1 MTAIAKVLKY
11 PCVFRANCKE
21 AITIMEFFL
30 QLLVN
35 GISLG
40 LLYALSAL
48 GFVMIFKS
56 SSVLNFAHGEL
67 LAIGAFLFLVLS
79 AWAKLPLVLAFAFT
93 LIGSFALGFIVE
105 RLFLR
110 PLIGEALIQVIM
122 LTVGLAAMFKGLM
135 LFAFG
140 GDIHSYP
147 EFLPEGLS
155 LQLGTIQVPSVYVA
169 ALIIGIVFLILFGF
183 FFKYSS
189 QGIYM
194 RSVADNQ
201 PAALSLGVHVRRVF
215 ALSWAIAALVCAMS
229 GIVLGI
235 INGVNVHNLSGIGL
249 KVFPV
254 VILGGLDSIGG
265 AILGGIIIGL
275 LETFTG
281 GYISTS
287 LREIIPY
294 IVLVFILMVRPY
306 GLFGLV
312 EIERV

>member
-1 MTAIAKVLKY
+1 
-11 PCVFRANCKE
+11 
-21 AITIMEFFL
+21 MEFFL
-30 QLLVN
+30 QLFFQ
-35 GISLG
+35 G
-40 LLYALSAL
+40 LSIGFLYALAAL

-67 LAIGAFLFLVLS
+67 LAIGAFIFLVFSL
-79 AWAKLPLVLAFAFT
+79 WLKLPIWIAFLLT
-93 LIGSFALGFIVE
+93 LIGSFALGFIIE

-110 PLIGEALIQVIM
+110 PLIGEALIEVIM

-135 LFAFG
+135 LFIFG
-140 GDIHSYP
+140 GNIFNYP
-147 EFLPEGLS
+147 DFLPKNLTI
-155 LQLGTIQVPSVYVA
+155 QWGTINIPPVYVA
-169 ALIIGIVFLILFGF
+169 TFIIGLLFLAIFGL

-201 PAALSLGVHVRRVF
+201 PAALSLGVHVKRVF

-229 GIVLGI
+229 GIILGI
-235 INGVNVHNLSGIGL
+235 MSGINVHNLSHMGL

-254 VILGGLDSIGG
+254 VILGGLESIGG
-265 AILGGIIIGL
+265 AIIGGLIIGL

-281 GYISTS
+281 GYVSTS
-287 LREIIPY
+287 LKEVVPY
-294 IVLVFILMVRPY
+294 IVLVLILLVKPY

>member
-1 MTAIAKVLKY
+1 
-11 PCVFRANCKE
+11 
-21 AITIMEFFL
+21 MEFFL
-30 QLLVN
+30 QLL
-35 GISLG
+35 IQG
-40 LLYALSAL
+40 LSVGFLYALAAL

-67 LAIGAFLFLVLS
+67 LAIGAFIFLTFSVKWNLPIYLS
-79 AWAKLPLVLAFAFT
+79 FLLTLVGTFAM
-93 LIGSFALGFIVE
+93 GFVIE

-110 PLIGEALIQVIM
+110 PLIGEALIEVIM
-122 LTVGLAAMFKGLM
+122 LTVGLAAMFKGL
-135 LFAFG
+135 LLVIFG
-140 GDIHSYP
+140 GNLFNYP
-147 EFLPEGLS
+147 DFLPAGL
-155 LQLGTIQVPSVYVA
+155 TIKWGAINIPPVYVA
-169 ALIIGIVFLILFGF
+169 SFIIGVIFLSIFGF

-215 ALSWAIAALVCAMS
+215 AMSWAIAALVCAIS
-229 GIVLGI
+229 GIILGI
-235 INGVNVHNLSGIGL
+235 MNGINVHDISVLGL

-254 VILGGLDSIGG
+254 VILGGLESIGG
-265 AILGGIIIGL
+265 AIIGGLIIGI

-281 GYISTS
+281 GYVSTS
-287 LREIIPY
+287 LKEVIPY
-294 IVLVFILMVRPY
+294 VVLVFILLVKPY

>member
-1 MTAIAKVLKY
+1 
-11 PCVFRANCKE
+11 
-21 AITIMEFFL
+21 MEFFL
-30 QLLVN
+30 QLL
-35 GISLG
+35 IQG
-40 LLYALSAL
+40 LSVGFLYALAAL

-67 LAIGAFLFLVLS
+67 LAIGAFIF
-79 AWAKLPLVLAFAFT
+79 LAFSVKWNLPIPISFLLT
-93 LIGSFALGFIVE
+93 LVGTFAMGFVIE

-110 PLIGEALIQVIM
+110 PLIGEALIEVIM
-122 LTVGLAAMFKGLM
+122 LTVGLAAMFKGL
-135 LFAFG
+135 LLVIFG
-140 GDIHSYP
+140 GNLFNYP
-147 EFLPEGLS
+147 DFLPAGL
-155 LQLGTIQVPSVYVA
+155 TIRWGAINIPPVYVA
-169 ALIIGIVFLILFGF
+169 SFIIGIIFLSIFGF

-215 ALSWAIAALVCAMS
+215 AMSWAIAALVCAIS
-229 GIVLGI
+229 GIILGI
-235 INGVNVHNLSGIGL
+235 MNGINVHDISVLGL

-254 VILGGLDSIGG
+254 VILGGLESIGG
-265 AILGGIIIGL
+265 AIIGGLIIGI

-281 GYISTS
+281 GYVSTS
-287 LREIIPY
+287 LKEVIPY
-294 IVLVFILMVRPY
+294 IVLIFILLVKPY

>member
-1 MTAIAKVLKY
+1 M
-11 PCVFRANCKE
+11 N
-21 AITIMEFFL
+21 FFIQIL
-30 QLLVN
+30 IN
-35 GISLG
+35 GISIG
-40 LLYALSAL
+40 FLYGLSAM

-67 LAIGAFLFLVLS
+67 LALGAFIFLALVT
-79 AWAKLPLVLAFAFT
+79 WAKLPIVIAFLLTLA
-93 LIGSFALGFIVE
+93 GCFALGFLIE

-110 PLIGEALIQVIM
+110 PLIGEPLIYVIM
-122 LTVGLAAMFKGLM
+122 LTVGLAAMLKGLM
-135 LFAFG
+135 LLIWG
-140 GDIHSYP
+140 GNLQTYP
-147 EFLPEGLS
+147 DFLPDS
-155 LQLGTIQVPSVYVA
+155 LGISWGIVNVPPVYVA
-169 ALIIGIVFLILFGF
+169 ALIIVLVFLIFFGL

-189 QGIYM
+189 QGIFM

-201 PAALSLGVHVRRVF
+201 KAALSLGVHVQRVF
-215 ALSWAIAALVCAMS
+215 ALSWAIAALVAGMS

-235 INGVNVHNLSGIGL
+235 INGINVHDLSAIGL

-265 AILGGIIIGL
+265 AIIGGIIIGL

-281 GYISTS
+281 GYLSPS
-287 LREIIPY
+287 LRDVVPY
-294 IVLVFILMVRPY
+294 IVLVFILLVKPY

>member
-1 MTAIAKVLKY
+1 MQ
-11 PCVFRANCKE
+11 
-21 AITIMEFFL
+21 FFFQIL
-30 QLLVN
+30 IN
-35 GISLG
+35 GLSIG
-40 LLYALSAL
+40 FLYALAAL

-67 LAIGAFLFLVLS
+67 MAVGAFLFLVLT
-79 AWAKLPLVLAFAFT
+79 AWAELPIWLSFLLT
-93 LIGSFALGFIVE
+93 LIGSFSLGFIIE
-105 RLFLR
+105 RFFLR
-110 PLIGEALIQVIM
+110 PLIGEALIEVIM
-122 LTVGLAAMFKGLM
+122 LTVGLSIMLKGLL
-135 LFAFG
+135 LFIFG

-147 EFLPEGLS
+147 GFLPES
-155 LQLGTIQVPSVYVA
+155 LTIHWGVTEIPGVYVA
-169 ALIIGIVFLILFGF
+169 TFIIGIIFLGIFGF

-201 PAALSLGVHVRRVF
+201 PAAMALGVHVRRVF

-235 INGVNVHNLSGIGL
+235 INGINVHEVSAIGL

-265 AILGGIIIGL
+265 AIIGGLIIGL

-281 GYISTS
+281 GYISS
-287 LREIIPY
+287 GLREVIPY
-294 IVLVFILMVRPY
+294 IALIIILLIRPY

>member
-1 MTAIAKVLKY
+1 
-11 PCVFRANCKE
+11 
-21 AITIMEFFL
+21 MEFFL
-30 QLLVN
+30 QLFFQ
-35 GISLG
+35 G
-40 LLYALSAL
+40 LSIGFLYALAAL

-67 LAIGAFLFLVLS
+67 MAIGAFIFLVL
-79 AWAKLPLVLAFAFT
+79 AVWLKLPIWLAF
-93 LIGSFALGFIVE
+93 LITIVGSFALGFIIE

-110 PLIGEALIQVIM
+110 PLIGEALIEVIM

-135 LFAFG
+135 LFIFG
-140 GDIHSYP
+140 GNLFNYP
-147 EFLPEGLS
+147 DFLPKNL
-155 LQLGTIQVPSVYVA
+155 TIQMGNINIPPVYVA
-169 ALIIGIVFLILFGF
+169 TFIIGLIFLVIFGL

-229 GIVLGI
+229 GIILGI
-235 INGVNVHNLSGIGL
+235 MNGINVHEVSAMGL

-254 VILGGLDSIGG
+254 VILGGLESIGG
-265 AILGGIIIGL
+265 AIIGGIIIGL
-275 LETFTG
+275 IETFTS
-281 GYISTS
+281 GYVSTS
-287 LREIIPY
+287 LKEVVPY
-294 IVLVFILMVRPY
+294 IVLVFILLVKPY

>member
-1 MTAIAKVLKY
+1 
-11 PCVFRANCKE
+11 
-21 AITIMEFFL
+21 MELFL
-30 QLLVN
+30 QFL
-35 GISLG
+35 IQG
-40 LLYALSAL
+40 LSVGFLYALAAL

-67 LAIGAFLFLVLS
+67 LAIGAFIFLAFSV
-79 AWAKLPLVLAFAFT
+79 WWKLPIYLSFLLTLVGTFAM
-93 LIGSFALGFIVE
+93 GFVIE

-110 PLIGEALIQVIM
+110 PLIGEALIEVIM
-122 LTVGLAAMFKGLM
+122 LTVGLAAMFKGL
-135 LFAFG
+135 LLVIFG
-140 GDIHSYP
+140 GNLFNYP
-147 EFLPEGLS
+147 DFLPAGL
-155 LQLGTIQVPSVYVA
+155 TIRWGAINIPPVYVA
-169 ALIIGIVFLILFGF
+169 SFIIGVIFLSIFGF

-215 ALSWAIAALVCAMS
+215 AMSWAIAALVCAIS
-229 GIVLGI
+229 GVILGI
-235 INGVNVHNLSGIGL
+235 MNGINVHDISVMGL

-254 VILGGLDSIGG
+254 VILGGLESIGG
-265 AILGGIIIGL
+265 AIIGGLIIGL

-281 GYISTS
+281 GYISPS
-287 LREIIPY
+287 LKEVIPY
-294 IVLVFILMVRPY
+294 IVLIFILLVKPY

>member
-1 MTAIAKVLKY
+1 
-11 PCVFRANCKE
+11 
-21 AITIMEFFL
+21 MEFFFH
-30 QLLVN
+30 LL
-35 GISLG
+35 IQG
-40 LLYALSAL
+40 LSIGFLYALAAL

-56 SSVLNFAHGEL
+56 SSVLNFAHGDL
-67 LAIGAFLFLVLS
+67 LAMGAFFFLVLS
-79 AWAKLPLVLAFAFT
+79 SWLKLPIPIAFILTLA
-93 LIGSFALGFIVE
+93 GSFAMGFIIE

-110 PLIGEALIQVIM
+110 PLIGESLILVIM

-135 LFAFG
+135 LFIFG
-140 GDIHSYP
+140 GNLFAYP
-147 EFLPEGLS
+147 VFLPADLS
-155 LQLGTIQVPSVYVA
+155 IRLGNINIPPVYVA
-169 ALIIGIVFLILFGF
+169 TFVISIIFLLLFGL

-229 GIVLGI
+229 GIILGI
-235 INGVNVHNLSGIGL
+235 ISGVNVHSTSIIGL

-254 VILGGLDSIGG
+254 VILGGLESIGG
-265 AILGGIIIGL
+265 AIIGGIIIGL

-287 LREIIPY
+287 LREVVPY
-294 IVLVFILMVRPY
+294 IVLVLILLVKPY

>member
-1 MTAIAKVLKY
+1 
-11 PCVFRANCKE
+11 
-21 AITIMEFFL
+21 MEFFL
-30 QLLVN
+30 QLLLN
-35 GISLG
+35 GLSLG
-40 LLYALSAL
+40 FIYAISAL

-56 SSVLNFAHGEL
+56 SSILNFAHGEL
-67 LAIGAFLFLVLS
+67 MAIGAFLFLVLS
-79 AWAKLPLVLAFAFT
+79 AWADLPILLAFALT
-93 LIGSFALGFIVE
+93 LVGSFTFGFILE
-105 RLFLR
+105 KFFLR

-122 LTVGLAAMFKGLM
+122 LTLGLALMFRGLL
-135 LFAFG
+135 LFIFG
-140 GDIHSYP
+140 GNVHNFP
-147 EFLPEGLS
+147 KFLPDALS
-155 LQLGTIQVPSVYVA
+155 LQWGTIQIPAVYVA
-169 ALIIGIVFLILFGF
+169 AFIIGILFLILFGL

-201 PAALSLGVHVRRVF
+201 SAALSLGVHVRKVF

-235 INGVNVHNLSGIGL
+235 INGISVHELSAVGL

-254 VILGGLDSIGG
+254 VILGGLNSIGG

-287 LREIIPY
+287 LREVIPY
-294 IVLVFILMVRPY
+294 IVLIFILMVKPY

>member
-1 MTAIAKVLKY
+1 M
-11 PCVFRANCKE
+11 N
-21 AITIMEFFL
+21 FFL
-30 QLLVN
+30 QLFVN

-40 LLYALSAL
+40 FLYALSAL

-79 AWAKLPLVLAFAFT
+79 SWANLPIIVAFAFT
-93 LIGSFALGFIVE
+93 LIGSFSLGFIIE
-105 RLFLR
+105 RFFLR
-110 PLIGEALIQVIM
+110 RLIGEALIEVIM
-122 LTVGLAAMFKGLM
+122 LTVGLAIMFKGLL
-135 LFAFG
+135 LFIFG
-140 GDIHSYP
+140 GDIRNYR

-155 LQLGTIQVPSVYVA
+155 VTWGSIAIPSVYVA
-169 ALIIGIVFLILFGF
+169 SFIIGIIFLILFGF

-235 INGVNVHNLSGIGL
+235 INGVNVHELSSIGL

-265 AILGGIIIGL
+265 AIIGGIIIGL

-281 GYISTS
+281 GYLSTS
-287 LREIIPY
+287 LREVIPY
-294 IVLVFILMVRPY
+294 IVLVFILMVKPY

>member
-1 MTAIAKVLKY
+1 
-11 PCVFRANCKE
+11 
-21 AITIMEFFL
+21 MEFFL

-35 GISLG
+35 GLSLG
-40 LLYALSAL
+40 FLYALSAL

-56 SSVLNFAHGEL
+56 SSVLNLAHGEL

-79 AWAKLPLVLAFAFT
+79 VWANLPILLAFILT
-93 LIGSFALGFIVE
+93 LVGSFALGFIIE

-110 PLIGEALIQVIM
+110 PLIGENLIEVIM
-122 LTVGLAAMFKGLM
+122 LTLGLSIMFRGLM
-135 LFAFG
+135 LFIFG
-140 GDIHSYP
+140 GDIHDYP
-147 EFLPEGLS
+147 NFLPESLS
-155 LQLGTIQVPSVYVA
+155 IDLGMVIIPSVYIA
-169 ALIIGIVFLILFGF
+169 SFIIGILFLIIFGF

-215 ALSWAIAALVCAMS
+215 ALSWAIAAMVCAMS

-235 INGVNVHNLSGIGL
+235 ISGINVHELGAIGF

-254 VILGGLDSIGG
+254 VILGGLDSVGG
-265 AILGGIIIGL
+265 AILGGVIIGL

-287 LREIIPY
+287 LREVIPY
-294 IVLVFILMVRPY
+294 IVLVLILMVKPY

>member
-1 MTAIAKVLKY
+1 
-11 PCVFRANCKE
+11 
-21 AITIMEFFL
+21 MEFFFQIL
-30 QLLVN
+30 IN
-35 GISLG
+35 GLSLG
-40 LLYALSAL
+40 FLYALAAL

-67 LAIGAFLFLVLS
+67 MAIGAFLFLVLS
-79 AWAKLPLVLAFAFT
+79 AWAKLPIVLAFFLA
-93 LIGSFALGFIVE
+93 LAGSFSLGFIIE
-105 RLFLR
+105 RFFLR
-110 PLIGEALIQVIM
+110 PLIGEALIEVIM
-122 LTVGLAAMFKGLM
+122 LTVGLAIMFKGLM
-135 LFAFG
+135 LFVFG

-147 EFLPEGLS
+147 EFLPQALTLHWGAVEIPGVNVATFIVGL
-155 LQLGTIQVPSVYVA
+155 
-169 ALIIGIVFLILFGF
+169 VFLGLFGF

-201 PAALSLGVHVRRVF
+201 PAAMALGVHVRRVF
-215 ALSWAIAALVCAMS
+215 AMSWAIAALVCAMS
-229 GIVLGI
+229 GIVIGI
-235 INGVNVHNLSGIGL
+235 INGINVHEVSAIGL

-265 AILGGIIIGL
+265 AILGGLIIGL

-281 GYISTS
+281 GYISTG
-287 LREIIPY
+287 LREVVPY
-294 IVLVFILMVRPY
+294 IVLIMILMVKPY

>member
-1 MTAIAKVLKY
+1 
-11 PCVFRANCKE
+11 
-21 AITIMEFFL
+21 MEFFL
-30 QLLVN
+30 QLFFQ
-35 GISLG
+35 G
-40 LLYALSAL
+40 LSIGFLYALAAL

-67 LAIGAFLFLVLS
+67 LAIGAFIFLVLA
-79 AWAKLPLVLAFAFT
+79 AWAKLPIWLAFSLT
-93 LIGSFALGFIVE
+93 IIGSFALGFIIE

-110 PLIGEALIQVIM
+110 PLIGEALIEVIM
-122 LTVGLAAMFKGLM
+122 MTVGLAAMFKGLM
-135 LFAFG
+135 LFIFG
-140 GDIHSYP
+140 GNLYGYP
-147 EFLPEGLS
+147 DFLPKNLS
-155 LQLGTIQVPSVYVA
+155 IQFGSINIPAVYVA
-169 ALIIGIVFLILFGF
+169 SFIIGLVFLGIFGF

-229 GIVLGI
+229 GIILGI
-235 INGVNVHNLSGIGL
+235 INGIRVHELSHIGL

-254 VILGGLDSIGG
+254 VILGGLESIGG
-265 AILGGIIIGL
+265 AIIGGVIMGF
-275 LETFTG
+275 LETFTA
-281 GYISTS
+281 GYVSTS

-294 IVLVFILMVRPY
+294 IVLVLILLVKPY

>member
-1 MTAIAKVLKY
+1 
-11 PCVFRANCKE
+11 
-21 AITIMEFFL
+21 MEFFFQIL
-30 QLLVN
+30 IN
-35 GISLG
+35 GLSIG
-40 LLYALSAL
+40 FLYALAAL

-67 LAIGAFLFLVLS
+67 MAIGAFLFLVLTT
-79 AWAKLPLVLAFAFT
+79 WAKLPVWLAFILT
-93 LIGSFALGFIVE
+93 LAGSFSLGFIIE
-105 RLFLR
+105 RFFLR
-110 PLIGEALIQVIM
+110 PLIGEALIEVIM
-122 LTVGLAAMFKGLM
+122 LTVGLAIMLKGLM
-135 LFAFG
+135 LFIFG

-147 EFLPEGLS
+147 DFLPES
-155 LQLGTIQVPSVYVA
+155 LTFQWGAIEIPGVYVA
-169 ALIIGIVFLILFGF
+169 TFIIGIIFLGLFGF

-201 PAALSLGVHVRRVF
+201 PAAMALGVHVRRVF

-235 INGVNVHNLSGIGL
+235 INGINVHEVSAIGL

-265 AILGGIIIGL
+265 AILGGLIIGL

-281 GYISTS
+281 GYISTG
-287 LREIIPY
+287 LREVIPY
-294 IVLVFILMVRPY
+294 IALIIILLIKPY

>member
-1 MTAIAKVLKY
+1 
-11 PCVFRANCKE
+11 
-21 AITIMEFFL
+21 MEFFL
-30 QLLVN
+30 QLL
-35 GISLG
+35 IQG
-40 LLYALSAL
+40 LSVGFLYALAAL

-67 LAIGAFLFLVLS
+67 LAIGAFIF
-79 AWAKLPLVLAFAFT
+79 LAFSVKWNLPIYLSFLLT
-93 LIGSFALGFIVE
+93 LVGTFAMGFVIE

-110 PLIGEALIQVIM
+110 PLIGEALIEVIM
-122 LTVGLAAMFKGLM
+122 LTVGLAAMFKGL
-135 LFAFG
+135 LLVIFG
-140 GDIHSYP
+140 GNLFNYP
-147 EFLPEGLS
+147 DFLPAGL
-155 LQLGTIQVPSVYVA
+155 TIKWGAINIPPVYVA
-169 ALIIGIVFLILFGF
+169 SFIIGVIFLSIFGF

-215 ALSWAIAALVCAMS
+215 ALSWAIAALVCAIS
-229 GIVLGI
+229 GIILGI
-235 INGVNVHNLSGIGL
+235 MNGINVHDISVLGL

-254 VILGGLDSIGG
+254 VILGGLESIGG
-265 AILGGIIIGL
+265 AIIGGLIIGI

-281 GYISTS
+281 GYVSTS
-287 LREIIPY
+287 LKEVIPY
-294 IVLVFILMVRPY
+294 VVLVFILLVKPY

>member
-1 MTAIAKVLKY
+1 
-11 PCVFRANCKE
+11 
-21 AITIMEFFL
+21 
-30 QLLVN
+30 
-35 GISLG
+35 
-40 LLYALSAL
+40 L

-67 LAIGAFLFLVLS
+67 LAIGAFFFLVLAAS
-79 AWAKLPLVLAFAFT
+79 AKLPIALCFVLT
-93 LIGSFALGFIVE
+93 LMGCFALGFIIE

-110 PLIGEALIQVIM
+110 PLIGEALIEVIM
-122 LTVGLAAMFKGLM
+122 LTVGLASMFKGLM

-140 GDIHSYP
+140 GNFFKYP
-147 EFLPEGLS
+147 DFLPKAL
-155 LQLGTIQVPSVYVA
+155 TIHWGMINVPSVYVSSF
-169 ALIIGIVFLILFGF
+169 IIGLFFLGIFGF

-194 RSVADNQ
+194 RSVADHQ
-201 PAALSLGVHVRRVF
+201 TAALSLGVHVRRVF
-215 ALSWAIAALVCAMS
+215 ALSWAIAAVVCAMS

-235 INGVNVHNLSGIGL
+235 MHGVNVHELSSIGI

-265 AILGGIIIGL
+265 AIVGGIIIGL

-281 GYISTS
+281 GYISGS
-287 LREIIPY
+287 LGEVISY
-294 IVLVFILMVRPY
+294 IVLVFILMIKPY
-306 GLFGLV
+306 GLFGSV

>member
-1 MTAIAKVLKY
+1 
-11 PCVFRANCKE
+11 
-21 AITIMEFFL
+21 MEFFL
-30 QLLVN
+30 QLLIN
-35 GISLG
+35 GISIG
-40 LLYALSAL
+40 FLYGLSAM

-67 LAIGAFLFLVLS
+67 LAMGAFIFLTLVTWANLPIWLAFLV
-79 AWAKLPLVLAFAFT
+79 T
-93 LIGSFALGFIVE
+93 LLGCFILGFIVE

-110 PLIGEALIQVIM
+110 PLIGEPLIFVIM
-122 LTVGLAAMFKGLM
+122 LTVGLSSMFKGLM
-135 LFAFG
+135 LLIWG
-140 GDIHSYP
+140 GNLRTYP
-147 EFLPEGLS
+147 DFLPQWLGLS
-155 LQLGTIQVPSVYVA
+155 VGYITVPPVYIM
-169 ALIIGIVFLILFGF
+169 ALIIGIVFLALFGL

-201 PAALSLGVHVRRVF
+201 KAALSLGVHVRKVF
-215 ALSWAIAALVCAMS
+215 ALSWGIAALVAGMS

-235 INGVNVHNLSGIGL
+235 INGINVHDLSAIGL

-265 AILGGIIIGL
+265 AIIGGIIIGL

-281 GYISTS
+281 GYLSPS
-287 LREIIPY
+287 LRDVVPY
-294 IVLVFILMVRPY
+294 IVLVFILLVKPY

>member
-1 MTAIAKVLKY
+1 MS
-11 PCVFRANCKE
+11 
-21 AITIMEFFL
+21 FFL
-30 QLLVN
+30 HLLVN
-35 GISLG
+35 GLSLG
-40 LLYALSAL
+40 FLYALSAL
-48 GFVMIFKS
+48 GFVMIYKA

-67 LAIGAFLFLVLS
+67 LAAGAFLFLVLTT
-79 AWAKLPLVLAFAFT
+79 WAELPIILAFVLT
-93 LIGSFALGFIVE
+93 LAGCFLLGFVIE

-110 PLIGEALIQVIM
+110 PLIGEDLIQVIM
-122 LTVGLAAMFKGLM
+122 LTVGMAAMFKGLL
-135 LFAFG
+135 LFIFG
-140 GDIHSYP
+140 GDIHQYP
-147 EFLPEGLS
+147 AFLPEGLT
-155 LQLGTIQVPSVYVA
+155 LHLGIIQIPSVYMA
-169 ALIIGIVFLILFGF
+169 TFIIGILFLVMFGF

-201 PAALSLGVHVRRVF
+201 TAAMSLGVHVRRVF
-215 ALSWAIAALVCAMS
+215 ALSWAIAALVAAMS

-235 INGVNVHNLSGIGL
+235 INGINVHELSAIGL

-265 AILGGIIIGL
+265 AILGGVIIGL

-294 IVLVFILMVRPY
+294 MVLVFILMVKPY
-306 GLFGLV
+306 GLFGLK

>member
-1 MTAIAKVLKY
+1 
-11 PCVFRANCKE
+11 
-21 AITIMEFFL
+21 
-30 QLLVN
+30 
-35 GISLG
+35 
-40 LLYALSAL
+40 
-48 GFVMIFKS
+48 
-56 SSVLNFAHGEL
+56 
-67 LAIGAFLFLVLS
+67 
-79 AWAKLPLVLAFAFT
+79 
-93 LIGSFALGFIVE
+93 
-105 RLFLR
+105 
-110 PLIGEALIQVIM
+110 
-122 LTVGLAAMFKGLM
+122 
-135 LFAFG
+135 
-140 GDIHSYP
+140 
-147 EFLPEGLS
+147 
-155 LQLGTIQVPSVYVA
+155 VYVA
-169 ALIIGIVFLILFGF
+169 AFIIGILFLILFGL

-235 INGVNVHNLSGIGL
+235 INGINVHELSAIGL

-281 GYISTS
+281 GYVSSS

-294 IVLVFILMVRPY
+294 IVLIFILMVKPY

>member
-1 MTAIAKVLKY
+1 
-11 PCVFRANCKE
+11 
-21 AITIMEFFL
+21 MEFFL
-30 QLLVN
+30 QLL
-35 GISLG
+35 IQG
-40 LLYALSAL
+40 LSVGFLYALAAL

-67 LAIGAFLFLVLS
+67 LAIGAFIFLAFSVWL
-79 AWAKLPLVLAFAFT
+79 KLPILLSFLLTLVGT
-93 LIGSFALGFIVE
+93 FALGFVIE

-110 PLIGEALIQVIM
+110 PLIGEALIEVIM
-122 LTVGLAAMFKGLM
+122 LTVGLAAMFKGL
-135 LFAFG
+135 LLVIFG
-140 GDIHSYP
+140 GNLFNYP
-147 EFLPEGLS
+147 DFLPAGL
-155 LQLGTIQVPSVYVA
+155 TIKWGAINIPPVYVA
-169 ALIIGIVFLILFGF
+169 SFIIGIIFLSIFGF

-215 ALSWAIAALVCAMS
+215 AMSWAIAALVCAIS
-229 GIVLGI
+229 GIILGI
-235 INGVNVHNLSGIGL
+235 MNGINVHDISVLGL

-254 VILGGLDSIGG
+254 VILGGLESIGG
-265 AILGGIIIGL
+265 AIIGGLIIGI

-281 GYISTS
+281 GYVSTS
-287 LREIIPY
+287 LKEVIPY
-294 IVLVFILMVRPY
+294 VVLVFILLVKPY